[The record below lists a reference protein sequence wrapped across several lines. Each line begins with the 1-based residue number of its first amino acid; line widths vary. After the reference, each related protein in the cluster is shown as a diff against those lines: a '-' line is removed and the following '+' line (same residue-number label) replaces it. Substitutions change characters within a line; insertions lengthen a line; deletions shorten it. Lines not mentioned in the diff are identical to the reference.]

1 MSLPLFPAPAA
12 AAAEPATS
20 PRRAGS
26 RIVQV
31 ALPLPLAEPL
41 DYLVPPELVAVA
53 ELGRRVI
60 VPLDSRRLTGV
71 IVGVRAAES
80 ATRSSAAPRAGLRSI
95 EQVVDAAPAIAPG
108 LLAVLREQAEANLCP
123 LGIALAA
130 ALPAASTA
138 TERAA
143 FLPTARGREALARG
157 AVSGPA
163 RVVLEALVAGRGP
176 RPGAQGRRTTAST
189 GSRDALTALERDG
202 LVTRGR
208 APVAARARSR
218 TLRAFAVAPGVD
230 AESVATG
237 ALQRAPKQA
246 ALLRHLAASG
256 PEPGQALALRFAGAP
271 ALLRSLLARGFVAL
285 EERDAPPSR
294 ITSALAGGGGAP
306 LSLTPAQTAA
316 LAPIAAAVRERRYER
331 LLLHGVT
338 GSGKT
343 EIYLR
348 AVAEALAAGRQAL
361 VLVPEITLTHQLLAR
376 LADRFG
382 DALAVLHSG
391 LGPGERLAQWRRLR
405 DGATPI
411 ALGARSALFAPLENL
426 GVIVIDEEHD
436 SAYKNEEGFRYHARE
451 LAAAR
456 AREAGCPVVLGS
468 ATPALETRFAAERG
482 ELRRL
487 VLSERI
493 GGRPLPAVEIVD
505 LARARA
511 SAPRGRKLVLS
522 LPLRRAM
529 TEALAERG
537 QVLLLLNRRGFST
550 RIFCFDCGHAERCAH
565 CDISLVY
572 HSGDHA
578 LRCHY
583 CGHQIAPPDACTAC
597 GAPDTALLGVG
608 TERLEEEVR
617 ARFPDARTAR
627 LDRDTARRRGST
639 EAVLRHLRDGT
650 VDIVVGTQM
659 LAKGHDFPGV
669 RLVGVVAADI
679 GLHLPDFRAAE
690 RTFQLLTQVA
700 GRAGRGASPGRVV
713 IQTFVPDH
721 YAIQPVKEHDYERF
735 YAEEIAHR
743 AALGYPP
750 CGRLAVALVSAVD
763 AAAAEAGAQ
772 RLAEVARAT
781 HRADDAPAGADAPP
795 TGPPPFE
802 VLGPAPAP
810 LSRLRDRYRF
820 HVLLRGASDDAVRH
834 AARAVQREIAKL
846 PAAVRASVD
855 VSPMNML

>member
-1 MSLPLFPAPAA
+1 
-12 AAAEPATS
+12 
-20 PRRAGS
+20 
-26 RIVQV
+26 
-31 ALPLPLAEPL
+31 
-41 DYLVPPELVAVA
+41 
-53 ELGRRVI
+53 
-60 VPLDSRRLTGV
+60 
-71 IVGVRAAES
+71 
-80 ATRSSAAPRAGLRSI
+80 
-95 EQVVDAAPAIAPG
+95 
-108 LLAVLREQAEANLCP
+108 
-123 LGIALAA
+123 
-130 ALPAASTA
+130 
-138 TERAA
+138 
-143 FLPTARGREALARG
+143 
-157 AVSGPA
+157 
-163 RVVLEALVAGRGP
+163 
-176 RPGAQGRRTTAST
+176 
-189 GSRDALTALERDG
+189 
-202 LVTRGR
+202 
-208 APVAARARSR
+208 
-218 TLRAFAVAPGVD
+218 
-230 AESVATG
+230 
-237 ALQRAPKQA
+237 
-246 ALLRHLAASG
+246 
-256 PEPGQALALRFAGAP
+256 
-271 ALLRSLLARGFVAL
+271 
-285 EERDAPPSR
+285 
-294 ITSALAGGGGAP
+294 
-306 LSLTPAQTAA
+306 
-316 LAPIAAAVRERRYER
+316 
-331 LLLHGVT
+331 
-338 GSGKT
+338 
-343 EIYLR
+343 
-348 AVAEALAAGRQAL
+348 
-361 VLVPEITLTHQLLAR
+361 
-376 LADRFG
+376 
-382 DALAVLHSG
+382 
-391 LGPGERLAQWRRLR
+391 
-405 DGATPI
+405 
-411 ALGARSALFAPLENL
+411 
-426 GVIVIDEEHD
+426 
-436 SAYKNEEGFRYHARE
+436 
-451 LAAAR
+451 
-456 AREAGCPVVLGS
+456 LGS